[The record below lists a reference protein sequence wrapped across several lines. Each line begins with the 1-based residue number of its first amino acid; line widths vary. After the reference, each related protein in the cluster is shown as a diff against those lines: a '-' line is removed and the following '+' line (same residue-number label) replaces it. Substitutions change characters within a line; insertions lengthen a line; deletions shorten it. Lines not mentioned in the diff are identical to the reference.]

1 MAQKRSLDQAAQFA
15 ELPGVRVAEPY
26 RAVAARLRIAGR
38 TQDVTLIGMEPSS
51 RLRHLVDMQ
60 YRTFSAP
67 PDGVIMSAWLARGSG
82 VGRGDTV
89 PLEIR
94 EGPRR
99 IVAARVVGLVDEPLG
114 TYIYMGLRPLGRL
127 LDEPNTF
134 SAVNLLVDPRQNRDL
149 FATLKR
155 APQVLGVEFR
165 KSSIANF
172 RAMGDQS
179 VAFIRQIEIVFAVVI
194 AFGVVFNI
202 ARIALAE
209 RANELATLRVLGFR
223 RDEISTI
230 LFGEIALLAVPA
242 LPTGCLLGYAFSAW
256 LSTALSSRLFRFPIV
271 LEPTTYAFAV
281 AVFLT
286 AAVGSAW
293 VVRKRLDHLDL
304 VEVLKA
310 RE

>member
-1 MAQKRSLDQAAQFA
+1 
-15 ELPGVRVAEPY
+15 
-26 RAVAARLRIAGR
+26 
-38 TQDVTLIGMEPSS
+38 
-51 RLRHLVDMQ
+51 
-60 YRTFSAP
+60 
-67 PDGVIMSAWLARGSG
+67 
-82 VGRGDTV
+82 
-89 PLEIR
+89 
-94 EGPRR
+94 
-99 IVAARVVGLVDEPLG
+99 
-114 TYIYMGLRPLGRL
+114 
-127 LDEPNTF
+127 
-134 SAVNLLVDPRQNRDL
+134 
-149 FATLKR
+149 
-155 APQVLGVEFR
+155 
-165 KSSIANF
+165 
-172 RAMGDQS
+172 MGDQS